1 MRRLSVLLLAL
12 VSAGCSAL
20 PFLDEENADDFRVPL
35 VCLPK
40 HTQLPCSRRVEQ
52 GVGYRFNLQTHW
64 GIEWA
69 YFDGRYWVPKAKV
82 KTPSQWANITAG
94 TMVLEPPGRAA
105 PTRADF
111 LAPRGRE
118 GLTPSRYQ
126 DPRAYPMAPVTLKF
140 LLTKTWCGQLILIMW
155 TAYEPSLS
163 FSTRLTV
170 PPGYLASARI
180 WPRSPPLR

>member
-20 PFLDEENADDFRVPL
+20 PFLDEENADDSRVPL

-69 YFDGRYWVPKAKV
+69 YFDGRY
-82 KTPSQWANITAG
+82 
-94 TMVLEPPGRAA
+94 
-105 PTRADF
+105 
-111 LAPRGRE
+111 
-118 GLTPSRYQ
+118 
-126 DPRAYPMAPVTLKF
+126 
-140 LLTKTWCGQLILIMW
+140 
-155 TAYEPSLS
+155 
-163 FSTRLTV
+163 
-170 PPGYLASARI
+170 
-180 WPRSPPLR
+180 